1 MTHMSK
7 RPVDWDDFV
16 SRYQTRLYRTAFGIL
31 GNAQA
36 AEDAVQDTFLKYL
49 ERAPDFS
56 VPAQETAWLTKVTV
70 NRCLSDLRSPWHRR
84 VDPLPPDLPWQARQE
99 LEELYQ
105 LPPKDRAV
113 LHLYYYEG
121 YSTEEIA
128 RMLRLSP
135 GSIRSRLSR
144 ARQKLKT
151 LLEEGE

>member
-16 SRYQTRLYRTAFGIL
+16 SQYQTRLYRTAFGIL

-56 VPAQETAWLTKVTV
+56 VPAQEAAWLTKVTV
-70 NRCLSDLRSPWHRR
+70 NHCLSDLRSPWRRR
-84 VDPLPPDLPWQARQE
+84 VDPLPPDLPCQARQE

-121 YSTEEIA
+121 YSTGEIA

-151 LLEEGE
+151 LLEEGG